1 VRIFG
6 EDIAVRA
13 DVHTIGGFSA
23 HADQAELL
31 AWHAQ
36 TGNPKTTF
44 LVHGE
49 GGSMHAFAKKLKNTR
64 VEMPALGQGYDL
76 E

>member
-1 VRIFG
+1 
-6 EDIAVRA
+6 VRA
-13 DVHTIGGFSA
+13 DVYTIGGFSD

-36 TGNPKTTF
+36 TGNPKATF

-49 GGSMHAFAKKLKNTR
+49 DSSMNAFAKKLKNTR
-64 VEMPALGQGYDL
+64 VEMPALGQSYDL